1 MEKFD
6 RVKGN
11 IIVGGIVAS
20 AIYFLGGWDMLL
32 QVLITLIILDYVTG
46 MLAGYI
52 QRELSSRVGFIGIAK
67 KLSILIM
74 VVVST
79 TIDRLTGTDV
89 IRIATCLF
97 FIGNEGISILENCA
111 QSGIPIPQK
120 LLVALQQL
128 KTEGDID
135 E

>member
-1 MEKFD
+1 
-6 RVKGN
+6 
-11 IIVGGIVAS
+11 
-20 AIYFLGGWDMLL
+20 MLL

-79 TIDRLTGTDV
+79 TIDRLIGIDV